1 MGLRELEDRTIS
13 EEFPE
18 LLEHLRSG
26 MSVLDVGCGR
36 GTITLDVAKVI
47 EPGNIIGI
55 DIDND
60 SINSA
65 IELAK
70 ERGISNASF
79 EVMDAHKLQ
88 FTDNMFDL
96 VYSYT
101 VAHFWFDPTKVLREL
116 KRVSKPGAWIITAG
130 VRDAGIDLRHPA
142 SGPMRGKLWA
152 AVIKCMEARR
162 TSYQSGDTDAKF
174 YIDFQAGRKCVQ
186 WYADAGIKDLQFSG
200 RIEDFYYPGAST
212 KDSVFFEFLSLRHDF
227 LNIYFDE
234 AIADG
239 YLDREILDKAR
250 EEAEKWIQGPHV
262 FCFNTI
268 IHAKGRA

>member
-1 MGLRELEDRTIS
+1 MGLRELEDRKLS
-13 EEFPE
+13 DEFPE
-18 LLEHLRSG
+18 LLEHLKSG
-26 MSVLDVGCGR
+26 MTVLDVGCGR
-36 GTITLDVAKVI
+36 GTITSDVAKVI
-47 EPGNIIGI
+47 EHGRIIGV

-70 ERGISNASF
+70 DRGISNASF
-79 EVMDAHKLQ
+79 QVMDAHKLQ
-88 FTDNMFDL
+88 FSDNMFDL

-101 VAHFWFDPTKVLREL
+101 VAHFWFDPTKVLQEL

-130 VRDAGIDLRHPA
+130 VRDAGIDLRYPTNR
-142 SGPMRGKLWA
+142 PMGGKLFA
-152 AVIKCMEARR
+152 AVFKCMEDRR
-162 TSYQSGDTDAKF
+162 DSYQSGDVDRRF
-174 YIDFQAGRKCVQ
+174 YTDFQAGRKCVQ
-186 WYADAGIKDLQFSG
+186 WYADAGIKDLQISG

-212 KDSVFFEFLSLRHDF
+212 KDSVFFDFLSLRHDF

-239 YLDREILDKAR
+239 YVDREILDKAR
-250 EEAEKWIQGPHV
+250 EEAEKWLQGPHV

-268 IHAKGRA
+268 IHAKGKA